1 MKLSGWGHYPVL
13 DCRVHTPRF
22 PEAVRGHVGDGPLI
36 PRGNGRSYGDSAL
49 NTASTLS
56 TARLNHMLSFDA
68 DTAVLACESGVLLAE
83 ILDVF
88 VPRGYFPPVTPGTKH
103 VSVGGMI
110 AADVHGKNHHVAG
123 SFGRHV
129 LWMDVMVGSGEV
141 VRCAVD
147 ENAELFRHTI
157 GGMGLTGVIL
167 RAAFKLIPVE
177 SAFMRS
183 ETQAAGTLDQVMEI
197 VEDSASW
204 TYSVAWIDCSVA
216 GPALGRSIFYRG
228 EHCRLGELTG
238 LNRASPY
245 RTVKRKT
252 RIVPVSLPGW
262 GFNRWTMK
270 ALNALYYRR
279 ERARSGVKIVDYDS
293 FFYPLDALGEWFR
306 LYGRGGF
313 LQYQCVLPKDQS
325 REGLA
330 RILAA
335 VAGSGLASP
344 LSVLKLF
351 GPQEGVL
358 SFPMEGYTLALD
370 FPARPRV
377 FDLLDR
383 LDGIVAD
390 HGGHLY
396 LAKDSRMA
404 AAVFKNTQPNVKQFT
419 DFREAQSSIAHF
431 ASHQSE
437 RLEL

>member
-1 MKLSGWGHYPVL
+1 MKLSGWGRYPVL
-13 DCRVHTPRF
+13 DCRVHTPRS

-49 NTASTLS
+49 NTGCTLS

-68 DTAVLACESGVLLAE
+68 EAAVLACESGVLLAD
-83 ILDVF
+83 ILNVF
-88 VPRGYFPPVTPGTKH
+88 VPRGFFPPVTPGTKH

-129 LWMDVMVGSGEV
+129 LWMDIMVGSGEV
-141 VRCAVD
+141 MRCSAD
-147 ENAELFRHTI
+147 KNAELFHHTI

-167 RAAFKLIPVE
+167 RAAFKLVPVE
-177 SAFMRS
+177 SAFILS
-183 ETQAAGTLDQVMEI
+183 ETLAAGTLDEVMEI
-197 VEDSASW
+197 FEDSALW

-238 LNRASPY
+238 PKRASPN
-245 RTVKRKT
+245 RIVKRKT
-252 RIVPVSLPGW
+252 RNIPVELPGW
-262 GFNRWTMK
+262 VLNRSTMK
-270 ALNALYYRR
+270 ALNALYYWWGRLR
-279 ERARSGVKIVDYDS
+279 PRVEIVDYDS

-313 LQYQCVLPKDQS
+313 LQYQCVLPKNQS
-325 REGLA
+325 REGLT

-335 VAGSGLASP
+335 VARSGQASP

-390 HGGHLY
+390 HGGHIY

-404 AAVFKNTQPNVKQFT
+404 AAAFKKTQPNVEQFA
-419 DFREAQSSIAHF
+419 DFREAQSAAEHF